1 MSTLIDFILGLF
13 KSAKTNPSISMSISL
28 GSGYDA
34 DKSIERSEDKKLSD
48 HFSLFEM
55 TITSNMSLQKQNRM
69 LSDNQVQ
76 KLEKLSRLA
85 ETIRALCSAPILIH
99 SGYRS
104 SNLNEATIGSS
115 STSQHPKCEAID
127 FDVKGQEIDATFAKL
142 LAAAKEG
149 KLKFGQLIL
158 ERAERTY
165 GTVKWIHCSVIGTLA
180 PEKIG
185 QVLKMEAGVDGKPLY
200 SLITQINQC

>member
-1 MSTLIDFILGLF
+1 MSLIDVILGLF
-13 KSAKTNPSISMSISL
+13 KSAKANPSASVSVSL

-34 DKSIERSEDKKLSD
+34 DKPIERASDQKLSE
-48 HFSLFEM
+48 HFSLFEL
-55 TITSNMSLQKQNRM
+55 TITSNASLQKQNRM

-85 ETIRALCSAPILIH
+85 ESIRGICGAAPVIIH

-104 SNLNEATIGSS
+104 SDLNGATIGSS

-127 FDVKGQEIDATFAKL
+127 FDVKGQEVETTFVKL

-149 KLKFGQLIL
+149 KLRFGQLIL
-158 ERAERTY
+158 ERAERSY
-165 GTVKWIHCSVIGTLA
+165 GTVKWIHCSVVGTLS
-180 PEKIG
+180 PEKVG
-185 QVLKMEAGVDGKPLY
+185 QVLKMEAGLNGKPVY
-200 SLITQINQC
+200 TLIDKIKFS